1 MADNAGDHGRWRKDY
16 PKIAPEVPGAPSTVD
31 EAAQYVLELI
41 ARMDQTS

>member
-16 PKIAPEVPGAPSTVD
+16 PKIAAEVPGAPSTVD